1 MPVTKLSAVQ
11 GRCRAV
17 ALMCHHCA
25 PEAEDDLIPKETA
38 RVSLAALC
46 DAQMTVDSL
55 SQALVVG
62 EAGIGFWPFRSDEV
76 MTVTGAVCGESFSD
90 VRSSP
95 GFRKSDEPVHSQTRI
110 KTMPRLLLMPLAVAP
125 KRPRRLERNAHT
137 RGPARSK
144 RSLALA
150 PLTRRGFPTISLPE
164 RRSSVSADG
173 TPTTTRLQRV
183 ASVTLGSSP

>member
-1 MPVTKLSAVQ
+1 M
-11 GRCRAV
+11 
-17 ALMCHHCA
+17 
-25 PEAEDDLIPKETA
+25 
-38 RVSLAALC
+38 SLAALF

-76 MTVTGAVCGESFSD
+76 MMVGESFSN

-95 GFRKSDEPVHSQTRI
+95 GFRRSDEPVHSQTRI

-150 PLTRRGFPTISLPE
+150 PLTRRGFPTNCLPE

-183 ASVTLGSSP
+183 ASVTLSATRGSSL